1 MAPQEAALQS
11 ASGQAAPREPPFR
24 AEHVGSLL
32 RPKTLLDAR
41 AAFAQ
46 GKITRAELTAS
57 EDAAIRDAIALQQ
70 RLGFRFVTDGEFRRR
85 SYHSFFYRQL
95 GDITIDVV
103 DGAPISGADKDSADT
118 RGAQPEALIRSRV
131 QWTHPINVE
140 DFKFLKANSDL
151 VPKITIPGPCA
162 LHFRGGDRA
171 VLAHAYR
178 DMDTFWSD
186 TVEAFI
192 AELKAL
198 AAAGC
203 LYVQIDETAFAKFG
217 DPAVQEKL
225 KARGDD
231 WDALIDTYIAVTN
244 TVLRAAP
251 AGMRIGM
258 HLCRGNRGGQ
268 WHAEGSYDSV
278 ADRLFNALNIPFYF
292 LEYDSPRAGTFTP
305 LRLVPRDKTV
315 ILGLVSSKLPLL
327 EHKDALRAR
336 IDDATRFVD
345 LDRLAIS
352 PQCGFASVDT
362 GNPLTSEMQ
371 AQKLRLVVELAR
383 DIWGSS

>member
-32 RPKTLLDAR
+32 RPKTLLDSR

-46 GKITRAELTAS
+46 SKITRAELTVA

-103 DGAPISGADKDSADT
+103 DGAPISGADGKDSADT
-118 RGAQPEALIRSRV
+118 RGAQPEALIMSRV
-131 QWTHPINVE
+131 RWTHPINVD

-178 DMDTFWSD
+178 DIDTFWSD

-192 AELKAL
+192 AELNAL

-203 LYVQIDETAFAKFG
+203 HYVQVDETAFAKFG
-217 DPAVQEKL
+217 DPAVQATL
-225 KARGDD
+225 TARGDD
-231 WDALIDTYIAVTN
+231 WRALIDSYIDITN
-244 TVLRAAP
+244 RVL
-251 AGMRIGM
+251 
-258 HLCRGNRGGQ
+258 
-268 WHAEGSYDSV
+268 
-278 ADRLFNALNIPFYF
+278 
-292 LEYDSPRAGTFTP
+292 
-305 LRLVPRDKTV
+305 
-315 ILGLVSSKLPLL
+315 
-327 EHKDALRAR
+327 
-336 IDDATRFVD
+336 
-345 LDRLAIS
+345 
-352 PQCGFASVDT
+352 
-362 GNPLTSEMQ
+362 
-371 AQKLRLVVELAR
+371 
-383 DIWGSS
+383 